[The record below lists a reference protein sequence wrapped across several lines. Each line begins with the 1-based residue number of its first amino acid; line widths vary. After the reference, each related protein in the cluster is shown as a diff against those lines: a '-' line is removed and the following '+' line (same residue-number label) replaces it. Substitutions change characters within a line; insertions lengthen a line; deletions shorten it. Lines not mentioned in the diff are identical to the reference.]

1 MPVEEFIF
9 SSLRLE
15 GSRLY
20 FSSEHDLP
28 FGVRIL
34 NAFLTLT
41 EYQNLYDALAE
52 SAYRQ
57 PSSSVSSGTFPDLYA
72 TPSLGNRDSSS
83 RQIDESDDKSLCD
96 PLPQVT
102 SDNSGT
108 DSSIALGST
117 GRGCNSKENP
127 AKVVASA
134 TALGEDAVIRNEIQH
149 DGDSDVTDG
158 RASKLHLQCK
168 TESSTPLGVEPSFDE
183 HKLSDEHDIN
193 GVTTIETREA
203 KVDDQDGSNREKKK
217 NSDKNG
223 GSDSLTTEVT
233 NVTGLK
239 IIECQ
244 VEEQNESESCVLSE
258 KRDEEDSTGKNE
270 DSSMHAIE
278 VTSSTAAFDSSS
290 CESGLSNDVSLT
302 MEAIDVAGLK
312 IVQYSGS
319 QCQGQQCGETK
330 DECKPSMSCTGS
342 SRNDSNCTTP
352 ESSGIEDI
360 DICSLVLGDLI
371 MQVVEEVEK
380 ENFDPNTEIS
390 ESVVRFS
397 ACCKACA
404 NAQKSCYCSI
414 GCAEPCGSKESSC
427 KTRGNESLTDRDERS
442 VEHNLEN
449 EKVDFTQDIQETDP
463 LRSDRSNSEETS
475 CKTSPDTADFV
486 KNDTNPNSENGLR
499 SELIRTTLVSNE
511 SLTNGNSRSAEHDLG
526 KETADVPTDIHET
539 DPLKSDRSNGE
550 ETSCS
555 NSPKSAGF
563 PENGQPIDTNPD
575 KDNSS
580 RTELIKTPI
589 VCDSFSI
596 RNLNVASEKF
606 LEKSLACVDTCADA
620 EIPECEVN
628 VSTIPLNADGS
639 AGAVDATASLISAES
654 DSEIYVANGLE
665 GIPSSEGLEVPVDP
679 ALEEVEEEVEDESWE
694 WFEPPLGDVH
704 TSSLSDMEGE
714 EDLLFEEEG
723 GGEDVNQV
731 SASFNY

>member
-1 MPVEEFIF
+1 MI
-9 SSLRLE
+9 LI
-15 GSRLY
+15 GSRFY

-41 EYQNLYDALAE
+41 EYQNLNDALAE

-83 RQIDESDDKSLCD
+83 TQIDESDDKSLSD
-96 PLPQVT
+96 PSPQVT

-108 DSSIALGST
+108 DSSKALGST
-117 GRGCNSKENP
+117 GRECNSKENP

-134 TALGEDAVIRNEIQH
+134 TPLGTGEDAVIRREIQH
-149 DGDSDVTDG
+149 NDGDSDVADG
-158 RASKLHLQCK
+158 RKSKSQLQCK
-168 TESSTPLGVEPSFDE
+168 TESSTPLGVEPSFGE
-183 HKLSDEHDIN
+183 HKLSDEHHID
-193 GVTTIETREA
+193 GVTTIETRED
-203 KVDDQDGSNREKKK
+203 KTENEVDDQDGSNRDEEK

-223 GSDSLTTEVT
+223 GSDSLTMEVT
-233 NVTGLK
+233 DVTGLK
-239 IIECQ
+239 IVECQ
-244 VEEQNESESCVLSE
+244 VEEQNESESCVFAG
-258 KRDEEDSTGKNE
+258 KRDEKDSPCKNK
-270 DSSMHAIE
+270 DSVMDEIE
-278 VTSSTAAFDSSS
+278 VTNSTAAFDSSS

-312 IVQYSGS
+312 IVEYSSS
-319 QCQGQQCGETK
+319 QCQGQQCGEEK
-330 DECKPSMSCTGS
+330 DEIQPSISCTGS
-342 SRNDSNCTTP
+342 SCNDSNCTTS
-352 ESSGIEDI
+352 ESSGNDDV
-360 DICSLVLGDLI
+360 DICSLVLEDLI
-371 MQVVEEVEK
+371 RKVVEEVEK
-380 ENFDPNTEIS
+380 VNFDLNTESS
-390 ESVVRFS
+390 EGIVGFA

-404 NAQKSCYCSI
+404 NAQKSCYCSS
-414 GCAEPCGSKESSC
+414 GRAQPCGSKKNSC
-427 KTRGNESLTDRDERS
+427 KTQGDESLTNRDYRS
-442 VEHNLEN
+442 VEHDLGK
-449 EKVDFTQDIQETDP
+449 EKVDFPQDIQETDP
-463 LRSDRSNSEETS
+463 RQSDRSNSKETS

-499 SELIRTTLVSNE
+499 NELIRTTLVSNE

-526 KETADVPTDIHET
+526 KETVDVSADIHET

-550 ETSCS
+550 EDSFSTST
-555 NSPKSAGF
+555 KSADF
-563 PENGQPIDTNPD
+563 AENGQPIDTNPY

-606 LEKSLACVDTCADA
+606 LEKSFACVDTCADA

-628 VSTIPLNADGS
+628 VSTTPSNANGS
-639 AGAVDATASLISAES
+639 AGAVDATASLISPES
-654 DSEIYVANGLE
+654 DSEIFVASGHE
-665 GIPSSEGLEVPVDP
+665 GNPSSEGIGVPVDL

-704 TSSLSDMEGE
+704 MSSLTDMEGE
-714 EDLLFEEEG
+714 EELLFEEEG

-731 SASFNY
+731 STSFNH